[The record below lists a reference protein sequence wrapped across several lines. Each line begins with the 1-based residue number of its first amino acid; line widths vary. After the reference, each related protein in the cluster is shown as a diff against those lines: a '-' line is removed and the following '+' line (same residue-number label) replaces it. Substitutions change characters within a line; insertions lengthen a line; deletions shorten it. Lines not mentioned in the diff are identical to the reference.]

1 MYRFLKTV
9 IKKFNEINIKMP
21 HFIVISIYVY
31 PFLLPNIKTFCNA
44 NNNQKDLCSDPIKL
58 KCYFYI

>member
-31 PFLLPNIKTFCNA
+31 PFLLTSKRFVTPTTIKRIY
-44 NNNQKDLCSDPIKL
+44 LVIP
-58 KCYFYI
+58 